1 MRPAGPV
8 PLTALRS
15 TPWAAATR
23 AATGV
28 TLAPSGTTAG
38 ASPPGRGADV
48 GSSAGATA
56 ALAAPG
62 PAVIRARTWPTV
74 TVSPASARISV
85 RVPLA
90 GEGISASTLS
100 VEIST
105 SVSSISTRS
114 PADLAHSRIVPS
126 DTDSPICG
134 IVMSMVLASPASGSA
149 SASAAGS
156 SSAVAAGALP
166 LVGAISARTA
176 PTSTV
181 SPSAKLIFTTVPEA
195 GAGTSASTLSVEI
208 STSVSSSATVSPS
221 CLCHSRM
228 VPSETDSPIAGMATS
243 TVVLTA
249 MSRSDHTAFRQR
261 FLPAY
266 AVFVVDESSAAREGA
281 EAADHDDR
289 DGEPHGNHA
298 PPHSVDAEQRDDDP
312 ADPVGPPEVELGG
325 LIKNCEHE
333 QRHVDRGVRERQV
346 LQLPEG
352 HGSSSLAMWRSAP
365 SASAGQASTSCGHQ
379 ACSSCSES
387 GTTTAPG
394 ASQA

>member
-105 SVSSISTRS
+105 SVSSCSTVS

-126 DTDSPICG
+126 ETDSPICG
-134 IVMSMVLASPASGSA
+134 IVMSIVFASPACSGSG
-149 SASAAGS
+149 SAAGS
-156 SSAVAAGALP
+156 SSPAAAGALP

-181 SPSAKLIFTTVPEA
+181 SPSAKWIFTTVPEA

-208 STSVSSSATVSPS
+208 STRVSSSAIVSPS

-249 MSRSDHTAFRQR
+249 MSRSDHTALELH
-261 FLPAY
+261 FLPAFP
-266 AVFVVDESSAAREGA
+266 AFLVHETRTAGERT
-281 EAADHDDR
+281 EAADHDHRHREPER
-289 DGEPHGNHA
+289 DHA
-298 PPHSVDAEQRDDDP
+298 PPHGGDAEQRDEDP
-312 ADPVGPPEVELGG
+312 ADAVRPAEVQLRRRVQ
-325 LIKNCEHE
+325 NREHE
-333 QRHVDRGVRERQV
+333 
-346 LQLPEG
+346 
-352 HGSSSLAMWRSAP
+352 
-365 SASAGQASTSCGHQ
+365 
-379 ACSSCSES
+379 
-387 GTTTAPG
+387 
-394 ASQA
+394 

>member
-105 SVSSISTRS
+105 SVSSCSTVS

-126 DTDSPICG
+126 ETDSPICG
-134 IVMSMVLASPASGSA
+134 IVMSIVFASPACSGSG
-149 SASAAGS
+149 SAAGS
-156 SSAVAAGALP
+156 SSPAAAGALP

-181 SPSAKLIFTTVPEA
+181 SPSAKWIFTTVPEA

-208 STSVSSSATVSPS
+208 STSVSSSETASPS

-249 MSRSDHTAFRQR
+249 MSCSDHTASQLR
-261 FLPAY
+261 FLPAS
-266 AVFVVDESSAAREGA
+266 APLGVDESGASREGA
-281 EAADHDDR
+281 QAAHDHDRHRQPQGQHAQADGR
-289 DGEPHGNHA
+289 DA
-298 PPHSVDAEQRDDDP
+298 QQRDDDP
-312 ADPVGPPEVELGG
+312 ADPVGPAEVEL
-325 LIKNCEHE
+325 
-333 QRHVDRGVRERQV
+333 RGMVRESQHDQRQIDRRMGEREV
-346 LQLPEG
+346 LQAREG
-352 HGSSSLAMWRSAP
+352 DHGSTSFATWRMVP
-365 SASAGQASTSCGHQ
+365 SACSGHEFTSVGHH
-379 ACSSCSES
+379 AWASCSGS
-387 GTTTAPG
+387 RVTSAPG
-394 ASQA
+394 ANHA